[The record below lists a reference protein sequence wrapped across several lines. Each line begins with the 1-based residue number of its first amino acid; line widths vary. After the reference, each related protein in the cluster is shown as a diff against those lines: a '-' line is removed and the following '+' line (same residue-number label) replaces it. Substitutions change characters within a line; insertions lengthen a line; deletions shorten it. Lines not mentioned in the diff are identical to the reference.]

1 MAFACKPTDAS
12 FLATA
17 PKRFEDSWEIP
28 LPAAAVWADLTSD
41 TPLHWCRALTK
52 ITWTSARPFG
62 VGTTR
67 TAKVL
72 GLIALQEEFI
82 VWEEGRRKAFV
93 GTAGGY
99 KGATDSVTYVAT
111 PIRPGVFMVYWH
123 EPKLGAN
130 VVHVQDFEKGVVH
143 TNIALPDGTF
153 QHMSGTIRIL
163 GER

>member
-1 MAFACKPTDAS
+1 MAFACKPTDES

-93 GTAGGY
+93 GVQANLPLMTRIAEDYVVEPTGDGSCRLTWTIAVEPSAAGKPGSPLNAAIFKSLFKDTAKHYGL
-99 KGATDSVTYVAT
+99 
-111 PIRPGVFMVYWH
+111 R
-123 EPKLGAN
+123 
-130 VVHVQDFEKGVVH
+130 
-143 TNIALPDGTF
+143 
-153 QHMSGTIRIL
+153 R
-163 GER
+163 

>member
-1 MAFACKPTDAS
+1 MAFACKPTDES
-12 FLATA
+12 FLTTA
-17 PKRFEDSWEIP
+17 PRRFEDSWEIP

-41 TPLHWCRALTK
+41 TPLHWCRALTN

-93 GTAGGY
+93 GVRANLPLLARIAEDYVVEPTGDGSCRFTWTIAVEPSTAG
-99 KGATDSVTYVAT
+99 
-111 PIRPGVFMVYWH
+111 RPGGPLNAAIFNSLFKDTAKHYG
-123 EPKLGAN
+123 L
-130 VVHVQDFEKGVVH
+130 
-143 TNIALPDGTF
+143 
-153 QHMSGTIRIL
+153 R
-163 GER
+163 R